1 MLSFVGWRAHFEP
14 ETHPVTS
21 TYEFNVL
28 IGADGRRNSLHG
40 FQHKEFRGKLAIGVT
55 CNFVNH
61 HTRNE
66 QNFEGTKISL
76 VHSSFSSLSL
86 QSSLEISGVAKI
98 YNPQFFSELQQQTS
112 IDLENIVYYK
122 NDTHYFVMTAKKQS
136 LLDKSVIRQD
146 YPDAARLL
154 ARDNV
159 NYTQL
164 CNFACEAAKFAT
176 KCSPQFK
183 FEFAVRKT
191 SFFFLRDKFFVFPG
205 KSPWYSRCSNV

>member
-1 MLSFVGWRAHFEP
+1 MWLNRHLLSRVSVGVLLDNWWNLLLSFVGWRAHFEP

-76 VHSSFSSLSL
+76 VHSSFSSLSVIFFRNQWCSKNL
-86 QSSLEISGVAKI
+86 QSSILQWTSTANIDRSGKYCLLQKWYALLCHD
-98 YNPQFFSELQQQTS
+98 SE
-112 IDLENIVYYK
+112 
-122 NDTHYFVMTAKKQS
+122 
-136 LLDKSVIRQD
+136 
-146 YPDAARLL
+146 
-154 ARDNV
+154 
-159 NYTQL
+159 
-164 CNFACEAAKFAT
+164 
-176 KCSPQFK
+176 
-183 FEFAVRKT
+183 KT
-191 SFFFLRDKFFVFPG
+191 IPAG
-205 KSPWYSRCSNV
+205 